1 MLVETEKHPITCMPT
16 LRIEY
21 KNHRWEPDQMSN
33 RRVNIDNSDQ
43 TVPLSFN
50 NLFYQYEDRN
60 MTSSR
65 NLYSMLGEFISSRLI

>member
-1 MLVETEKHPITCMPT
+1 MPT

-21 KNHRWEPDQMSN
+21 IKTIWEPDQMSN

-60 MTSSR
+60 
-65 NLYSMLGEFISSRLI
+65 I